1 MEPLLRYRGR
11 AVTGADVQF
20 INELIARHP
29 GDSRRR
35 LSEKLCEAWGWRQ
48 SNGALRDMVCAG

>member
-29 GDSRRR
+29 GESRRG
-35 LSEKLCEAWGWRQ
+35 LSEKLCGKRHI
-48 SNGALRDMVCAG
+48 GY